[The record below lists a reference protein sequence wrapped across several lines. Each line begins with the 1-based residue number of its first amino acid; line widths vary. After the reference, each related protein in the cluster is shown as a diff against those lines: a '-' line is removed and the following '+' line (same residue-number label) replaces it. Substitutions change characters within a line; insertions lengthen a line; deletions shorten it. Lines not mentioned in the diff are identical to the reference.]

1 MQELSLA
8 KWSIGSIVKKY
19 ATYGIWPFFA
29 YFIFQYTLVVKNGG
43 DSWTTGDW
51 LINYSAGPIR
61 RGLTGEFIFILS
73 SDFISLLWFTYAIQI
88 AIYSAIFLIVL
99 ALYKTQDRPP
109 FWLLILFSPA
119 FLLFPFY
126 DTQGGFRK
134 EIIIFA
140 VFSLFCLFYSKNKIT
155 VLKIF
160 IIIIA
165 YAISAFSHE
174 LNSLTWPFFVYILYL
189 SSKKGLITPRAAII
203 SSLTLIAI
211 SATVLL
217 FASLHKGDATSA
229 DKICSSLTSKN
240 LHESICDG
248 AISWLK
254 EDAKKATDIVKNS
267 ISKKSLWTPALFFL
281 AIAPLF
287 FTTWIRKESILL
299 IIIGTATISPLF
311 FVAIDYGRWIYILV
325 FLIFCLAL
333 SEDVRVKFSHNKTFF
348 VLGFMYL
355 TTWSIPHCCMG
366 RDVGAGLI
374 GYLLRL

>member
-8 KWSIGSIVKKY
+8 KSNFRLTIEKY
-19 ATYGIWPFFA
+19 APYGIWPFFA
-29 YFIFQYTLVVKNGG
+29 YFIFHYTVVIKNGG
-43 DSWTTGDW
+43 NGWTTGDW

-61 RGLTGEFIFILS
+61 RGLIGEFILLLS
-73 SDFISLLWFTYAIQI
+73 SDLFSLLWLTYTIQV
-88 AIYSAIFLIVL
+88 AIYFAIFLIVL
-99 ALYKTQDRPP
+99 ALYKTQDRTP

-126 DTQGGFRK
+126 DIQGGFRK
-134 EIIIFA
+134 EIMIFA
-140 VFSLFCLFYSKNKIT
+140 VFSLFCLFYSKNNIT
-155 VLKIF
+155 SLKIS
-160 IIIIA
+160 IISVA
-165 YAISAFSHE
+165 YAVSTLSHE

-189 SSKKGLITPRAAII
+189 SSKKGLITPRTAII
-203 SSLTLIAI
+203 FSVTLIAI
-211 SATVLL
+211 STAVLL
-217 FASLHKGDATSA
+217 FASLHKGDAASA
-229 DKICSSLTSKN
+229 EKICLSLTGKN
-240 LHESICDG
+240 IHKSICDG

-254 EDAKKATDIVKNS
+254 EDAQKAIDIVENS
-267 ISKKSLWTPALFFL
+267 ISEKSLWTPALFFL

-299 IIIGTATISPLF
+299 IIISSTTISPLF

-333 SEDVRVKFSHNKTFF
+333 SEDVRVRFSHNKTFF
-348 VLGFMYL
+348 FLGFMYL
-355 TTWSIPHCCMG
+355 ATWSIPHCCMG